1 MPIITEG
8 DVANIDEEL
17 ETPQIPIPD
26 EPAEP
31 PKVENVGTVEDVLA
45 EGLPEVEGLDSKT
58 VAQTAAQLS
67 GMYVEKPEM
76 AGFTADELFTA
87 AQSDYTK
94 QAAQILFDSYI
105 EDMTGY
111 TKGTTEFDKIYAEA
125 VKYLAEYV
133 NPITGAAEP
142 LTVDDYYNSLLT
154 GTMQVFDAL
163 FAGFGGPP
171 TELPPASDKE
181 FYDNY
186 MRDELSIVSAGFEPD
201 VFLTKGDL
209 TNNAYLMS
217 DGTYLIPAVSLDNMV
232 FINPSGSLVQPPD
245 GYSILYA
252 PGVDGAPGKILAYVS
267 PNGVRINPDGTV
279 IGNDGKAYT
288 AEEFATYVDAVKARS
303 GGMDMKLMDALSMLN
318 PDAELPQGEGG
329 IFDKTLG
336 EFMYALSITDEELLQ
351 FYNGDTALY
360 EDEFVK
366 ALRTVLST
374 EDPEMRTLI
383 LTELGITEN
392 EKKKLNDLV
401 VAHNEEF
408 SSLMES
414 LKPLGKKKAGQVGAL
429 LGIPQSVI
437 DDLFPSVDWKQFFN
451 FSMPPAYKEEPW
463 YKDVADAVRSGIGT
477 ASYALK
483 QGWRV
488 QKINALIVDKPVL
501 GDMFMGEPI
510 PQSDALGLDI
520 VMAGYANEY
529 GLSDEERQARNDVE
543 IGKIAE
549 EIMNEYYAHMERWAN
564 NPEYM
569 QSDRG
574 MLNPVTWLEI
584 IGHTLPLSAAIMA
597 SVGVGMGVGG
607 PAGGVAVGTLVGQT
621 AAMGDVYSLL
631 VAGGMDPKT
640 ASDYAFNVGL
650 VSGAVE
656 SLSDM
661 VVLGAVS
668 PVFHALKGNF
678 ARSLSQ
684 GVASTAIKMMAQG
697 VKVSGT
703 EVMEEIIQGA
713 LANAALKSV
722 YDIPIMSVEELT
734 GTALETLIATSPFA
748 FLGMGG
754 VRMSYTDNMARV
766 LDSSFGT
773 LDKQKPASLL
783 KGLKVTVPVH
793 PDVIA
798 GMSDADLKNL
808 GYKKGTD
815 GQWHYTQAA
824 SKMFYEVYKKETANG
839 VPHKDALLSAYN
851 QVCNASPE
859 AYAAL
864 VDRLDLYVAGKVGAG
879 LVQRISDWADAKLAA
894 RDKRPEI
901 VRKKEIFVTLD
912 EVNTRV
918 SKSKNPLV
926 NKIQVDVSED
936 GLIRSVKDKIKL
948 IEKEEAELQGVARSS
963 KYKAQMDR
971 AEMKHRA
978 YAEEH
983 GLESVNDIPIETRT
997 RLTRI
1002 AQSEIGPM
1010 ERFVVRMEFTEA
1022 EIAAMRV
1029 QFKKAV
1035 YENKSLSESTRA
1047 NYGQAFYKLLNST
1060 NEDLTIDERRLLP
1073 HEIKKLGQV
1082 FGSDF
1087 ENALRTAYTIEHKY
1101 NNAANTAWQKSVAV
1115 ASKINMAARFL
1126 QTVGDWSAVF
1136 RQGFGLVGM
1145 PKEFA
1150 RAFIH
1155 AAHAAKSEAYMRQ
1168 HNAAMANELF
1178 NRWGDIEEMYLK
1190 GSGSHFFTELDA
1202 ALSEREEA
1210 IGMNFLQDMARTLKE
1225 HHMGALAV
1233 LPTWFDRLV
1242 AEPSNRHYAT
1252 FLNTLRYETYTH
1264 YAKMLDD
1271 AGMYENNKDAYVNLM
1286 EGVSFLTGRGQFGK
1300 YSKYTQEL
1308 SAIFYAPKLAISYPQ
1323 RVHRMFASTASA
1335 AAGDEGQAVVARM
1348 MARNMMAS
1356 LGASYAM
1363 ARLAMYA
1370 FNDDDENP
1378 LVTFSLDPRSTYFGK
1393 LRFGNT
1399 TIDISGGAST
1409 YIRLAYQ
1416 VATGERL
1423 TTGTGAEAEADRV
1436 DTIIRFL
1443 RGKLGPMPG
1452 IFFDVV
1458 DGTNYTGKDIDVFK
1472 TGFYYESA
1480 LELFIPMA
1488 WKGAYEAFKNYA
1500 DAEDPSTWVFPII
1513 AALAEASGFNATTW
1527 DNRTYDEII
1536 SSAGM
1541 LNPNFGLLKD
1551 NGTMDTD
1558 MYISLDNLYGDMS
1571 AVLKGITSDMLT
1583 PEFISR
1589 YNYDPLTVLF
1599 IQTRDLE
1606 RMYSD
1611 MHFTTPLVEL
1621 NADSTQGGTY
1631 HDMFKA
1637 GKITEDEYALL
1648 NRYWEL
1654 PTQEAKD
1661 AFLKQHPT
1669 LAMTGSEKD
1678 MKWLLDNPQEN
1689 AMLALWGKAD
1699 IMSRAAYEAMM
1710 VLMEEHGLTEQMV
1723 PKNNLPSPEFID
1735 DHFDFIALKESLGET
1750 YTLGSDEV
1758 QLWRLEHPEY
1768 NDYMEWTVP
1777 SEAAETLKLKIQ
1789 YKDEFAYLDSLS
1801 DEKDPNYIYDDDA
1814 RDEAKKTYLVEHQPF
1829 YEAYIRKE
1837 FLTDGTEGMDQEKV
1851 REFIEYKKQSY
1862 HLGASSSEAM
1872 LLLAENKDL
1881 HKWMLEND
1889 LITRKVEDV
1898 KPAEYY
1904 KLDIQIAPM
1913 DGDYEAARAVSDD
1926 MGDAFL
1932 LANTEYARMYYA
1944 RKAYGD
1950 YVSKGL
1956 AEEYVPD
1963 YVEWQM
1969 KVLSGKEGWLRDY
1982 PDFATHYTNRPNES
1996 IYFDE
2001 WWLMENKG
2009 FYNNMVRIGGMAKR
2023 EFNGIPS
2030 PEEIKMWAHYC
2041 SLKPYSKERQYY
2053 RAQNRGVFEGVYI
2066 RLGGGKIVVT
2076 KTDGI
2081 HRAGEILSGEAGYI
2095 YWKWLNGYI

>member
-1 MPIITEG
+1 MPIITED
-8 DVANIDEEL
+8 DVTKIDEEV
-17 ETPQIPIPD
+17 EAPQRPITIPQ
-26 EPAEP
+26 
-31 PKVENVGTVEDVLA
+31 VENVGTVEDVLK
-45 EGLPEVEGLDSKT
+45 EDMPEVEGLDTDEVKKL
-58 VAQTAAQLS
+58 AAQIS
-67 GMYVEKPEM
+67 GQYVEKPAM
-76 AGFTADELFTA
+76 ANFTPEELMTA
-87 AQSDYTK
+87 AQSDYTH
-94 QAAQILFDSYI
+94 QVAQMLFDDYV
-105 EDMTGY
+105 EDLTGY
-111 TKGTTEFDKIYAEA
+111 TQGTVEFEKIYSEA
-125 VKYLAEYV
+125 VKYLQEYV
-133 NPITGAAEP
+133 NPITGVAEP
-142 LTVDDYYNSLLT
+142 LTVDDYYNSLLS
-154 GTMQVFDAL
+154 GTMQIFDSL
-163 FAGFGGPP
+163 FAGFGGGDVTMPPP
-171 TELPPASDKE
+171 TDKE

-186 MRDELSIVSAGFEPD
+186 MRDEQSVIEAGFNQE
-201 VFLTKGDL
+201 VILSKGDL
-209 TNNAYLMS
+209 EKNAYLMA
-217 DGTYLIPAVSLDNMV
+217 DGTYLIPSVSIKDMV
-232 FINPSGSLVQPPD
+232 FLNPSGTLAQPPE
-245 GYSILYA
+245 GYSILYE
-252 PGVDGAPGKILAYVS
+252 PGAEGAPGKILAYIS
-267 PNGVRINPDGTV
+267 PNGVRINPDGSV
-279 IGNDGKAYT
+279 VGNDGKSYT
-288 AEEFATYVDAVKARS
+288 AEEFAIYADAVRARS
-303 GGMDMKLMDALSMLN
+303 GGMEMKLMEALALIN
-318 PDAELPQGEGG
+318 PDVELPQGDGG

-336 EFMYALSITDEELLQ
+336 EFMRALSITDEELLQ
-351 FYNGDTALY
+351 FYNRDTPFY

-374 EDPEMRTLI
+374 DDPEMRSLI
-383 LTELGITEN
+383 LTELGITDL
-392 EKKKLNDLV
+392 EKKKLNDIV
-401 VAHNEEF
+401 VSHNEEYTG
-408 SSLMES
+408 LMDS
-414 LKPLGKKKAGQVGAL
+414 LKVLGKKQATQIGAL

-437 DDLFPSVDWKQFFN
+437 DDLYPSVDWKQFFS
-451 FSMPPAYKEEPW
+451 FSIEPSYKDELW
-463 YKDVADAVRSGIGT
+463 YKDVRDSLRVGVANMA
-477 ASYALK
+477 YAFE
-483 QGWRV
+483 QGYRV
-488 QKINALIVDKPVL
+488 QKINALITDKPVL

-510 PQSDALGLDI
+510 PDSDVLGVDI
-520 VMAGYANEY
+520 IMAAYVNEY
-529 GLSDEERQARNDVE
+529 GLTDEERQQRNDVE
-543 IGKIAE
+543 INKIAE
-549 EIMNEYYAHMERWAN
+549 DVINEYYAHMERWGN

-569 QSDRG
+569 RSDRG

-584 IGHTLPLSAAIMA
+584 IGNTLPLSVAIMA
-597 SVGVGMGVGG
+597 SVGAGMAVGG
-607 PAGGVAVGTLVGQT
+607 PAGGVTVGTLVGQT

-640 ASDYAFNVGL
+640 ASNYAYNVGL
-650 VSGAVE
+650 ASGAVE

-661 VVLGAVS
+661 VVLGAAS

-684 GVASTAIKMMAQG
+684 GVASTTLKMLSAGIKVEG
-697 VKVSGT
+697 V

-713 LANAALKSV
+713 LANAALQSV

-734 GTALETLIATSPFA
+734 GTAIETMIATSPFA

-773 LDKQKPASLL
+773 LDAQKPASLL
-783 KGLKVTVPVH
+783 KGLKATLTVN
-793 PDVIA
+793 PDVVA
-798 GMSDADLKNL
+798 SMSETELAAL

-824 SKMFYEVYKKETANG
+824 SKLFYEIYKRETANG

-851 QVCNASPE
+851 QVCQASPE
-859 AYAAL
+859 AYEAL
-864 VDRLDLYVAGKVGAG
+864 VERLDLYVAGKVGGG
-879 LVQRISDWADAKLAA
+879 LIQRIADWADAKLDA
-894 RDKRPEI
+894 RDKRPDI
-901 VRKKEIFVTLD
+901 VKKKEIFIGLD
-912 EVNTRV
+912 EVNSRIA
-918 SKSKNPLV
+918 KSKNPIV
-926 NKIQVDVSED
+926 SKVQVKVSED
-936 GLIRSVKDKIKL
+936 GIIKSVADKIKL
-948 IEKEEAELQGVARSS
+948 IEKEEAEIQGRVRSG
-963 KYKAQMDR
+963 KYKAQMDLG
-971 AEMKHRA
+971 EKLQQD
-978 YAEEH
+978 YVDKH
-983 GLESVNDIPIETRT
+983 GLKSRDDIPIETRT
-997 RLTRI
+997 RLMRI
-1002 AQSEIGPM
+1002 AQARVAPM
-1010 ERFVVRMEFTEA
+1010 ERFVVRMEFTDA

-1029 QFKKAV
+1029 QFKKSV
-1035 YENKSLSESTRA
+1035 YENASLSESTRA
-1047 NYGQAFYKLLNST
+1047 NYGEAFEKLLNST

-1073 HEIKKLGQV
+1073 HEIKKLGMV

-1087 ENALRTAYTIEHKY
+1087 ETALRNAYAIEHRY
-1101 NNAANTAWQKSVAV
+1101 NNAANTGWKKSVAV

-1136 RQGFGLVGM
+1136 RQGFGLIGM

-1150 RAFIH
+1150 RAFIN
-1155 AAHAAKSEAYMRQ
+1155 AAHAAKSETYMKQ
-1168 HNAAMANELF
+1168 HNTTMANELF
-1178 NRWGDIEEMYLK
+1178 NRWGDIEEMYMK
-1190 GSGSHFFTELDA
+1190 HSGSHFFTELDA

-1252 FLNTLRYETYTH
+1252 FLNTLRYETYKH

-1271 AGMYENNKDAYVNLM
+1271 AGMYDTNKEAYVDLM

-1300 YSKYTQEL
+1300 YSKYTKEL
-1308 SAIFYAPKLAISYPQ
+1308 SAVFYAPKLAISYPQ
-1323 RVHRMFASTASA
+1323 RVHRMFSSTAA
-1335 AAGDEGQAVVARM
+1335 AASGDKGQAIVARM
-1348 MARNMMAS
+1348 MARNMIAA
-1356 LGASYAM
+1356 LGSSYVV

-1370 FNDDDENP
+1370 FNDDDDNP
-1378 LVTFSLDPRSTYFGK
+1378 VVTFSLDPRSTYFGK
-1393 LRFGNT
+1393 LRFKNT

-1416 VATGERL
+1416 VASGERL
-1423 TTGTGAEAEADRV
+1423 TTGTGAESEADRV

-1488 WKGAYEAFKNYA
+1488 WKGAYEVFKEYG
-1500 DAEDPSTWVFPII
+1500 DSDDPSTWVFPII

-1527 DNRTYDEII
+1527 DNRTYDDII
-1536 SSAGM
+1536 SSAGTI
-1541 LNPNFGLLKD
+1541 NPNFGLLKD
-1551 NGTMDTD
+1551 NGEMDTD

-1606 RMYSD
+1606 REYTNRY
-1611 MHFTTPLVEL
+1611 FTTPLIEI

-1654 PTQEAKD
+1654 PTQEARD
-1661 AFLKQHPT
+1661 AFLKQHPF
-1669 LAMTGSEKD
+1669 LAMSGSEKD
-1678 MKWLLDNPQEN
+1678 MRWLIENPQEN

-1699 IMSRAAYEAMM
+1699 IMTRAAYEAMNA
-1710 VLMEEHGLTEQMV
+1710 LIEEHGLSETMV
-1723 PKNNLPSPEFID
+1723 PTNNLPSPEFIE
-1735 DHFDFIALKESLGET
+1735 DHFDFIALKETLGDT
-1750 YTLGSDEV
+1750 YTFGSDEV

-1777 SEAAETLKLKIQ
+1777 KEAAETLKLKIK
-1789 YKDEFAYLDSLS
+1789 YKDEFAYLDSLK
-1801 DEKDPNYIYDDDA
+1801 DEKNPNYIYDDEA

-1851 REFIEYKKQSY
+1851 KEFIEYKKQSY
-1862 HLGASSSEAM
+1862 HLGASASEAM
-1872 LLLAENKDL
+1872 LILAENKEL
-1881 HKWMLEND
+1881 HEWMLANG
-1889 LITRKVEDV
+1889 LISRKVEDV

-1904 KLDIQIAPM
+1904 RIDLEIAPM
-1913 DGDYEAARAVSDD
+1913 DEEYAAAREVSDS

-1932 LANTEYARMYYA
+1932 LANMDYARKYYI

-1950 YVSKGL
+1950 YVAIGL
-1956 AEEYVPD
+1956 DEKYVPD
-1963 YVEWQM
+1963 YVEWQIN
-1969 KVLSGKEGWLRDY
+1969 LLNGKEGWIRQH
-1982 PDFATHYTNRPNES
+1982 PEFATHYTNRPNES

-2001 WWLMENKG
+2001 WWLMEHNG
-2009 FYNNMVRIGGMAKR
+2009 FYKGMVRIGGMAKQ

-2030 PEEIKMWAHYC
+2030 PEELKMWMTYC
-2041 SLKPYSKERQYY
+2041 SYPPYSSTRKYY
-2053 RAQNRGVFEGVYI
+2053 RAQNRDVFEGVYI

-2081 HRAGEILSGEAGYI
+2081 HKAGEILSGEAGYI
-2095 YWKWLNGYI
+2095 YWKWVHGYI